1 MGVCLVI
8 VQCSVLVSYVS
19 ALALLSQHVGCNSPT
34 VILNISLSERLV
46 EEGQRKLAYDNHNNV
61 DNINYDM
68 CMVLSS

>member
-19 ALALLSQHVGCNSPT
+19 ALALLSQHVACNSPT

-46 EEGQRKLAYDNHNNV
+46 EEGQRKLAYDNQNNV